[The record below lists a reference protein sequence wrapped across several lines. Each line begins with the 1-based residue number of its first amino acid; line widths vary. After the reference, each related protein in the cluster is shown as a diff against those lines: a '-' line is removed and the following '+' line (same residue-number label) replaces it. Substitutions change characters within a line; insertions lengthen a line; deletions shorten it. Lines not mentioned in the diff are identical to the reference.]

1 MNKTEQQLAD
11 ELESLISGKLGQHPA
26 KPADDVAVLANL
38 ANQLVGLAQVTE
50 AEADFVA
57 ALEAQLTRNASRRP
71 TPKVQQ
77 PETQGFGQFVKEFFI
92 MKRPI
97 FAIGTVAIVAVVA
110 YFAWTMF
117 RATAPGSV
125 EPAAVAD
132 IAPTA
137 VVGEEIAAVVPT
149 SDPTTLP
156 KLPSL
161 SGAAGVSMGMG
172 GGGGGARPQSGGG
185 AEAASDIAIDPMP
198 VDGGFPEWNP
208 LGETNFVLNTTLP
221 EGETA
226 VTVYNQPGSKLLTL
240 EDAVRLAELLG
251 MPTTLYQEQYQ
262 PYTDENGTVWTLPP
276 VYQTFDGL
284 RNLSVREDGWYYY
297 DQSAAPG
304 YNYEPMPVDQAKP
317 IAEAFLRDRG
327 LLNFEYEIVAP
338 WSTDLEFHR
347 ILDGRV
353 VNYPEYMVS
362 VNNNGQILSVSH
374 NPLSNLSA
382 IGNYPI
388 QSAQAAWE
396 LLTSGEIDYNQ
407 ITFFTTPGPNYVF
420 PTPVP
425 VPGIDEGLYKSW
437 QNLPQNGGTVTIFP
451 YPSVMTAVNNDAPP
465 RIQVDQYRLIASD
478 ADLQAIVP
486 YAGQQIRI
494 VGTVN
499 DMETTPTLTLQSW
512 EPVVNNSFEYI
523 WLEGSISRSG
533 DTVTFNSNDGQSFVL
548 PNPPA
553 DLPDGERVYFN
564 GWRGL
569 NENGQMV
576 ILGWQSLDRIVDI
589 PPVTIDEPIVDMP
602 YVEYKIGQATINS
615 VDLIYIFSPVYDP
628 ETNETQFYLQPAWRF
643 QGETDTNELIS
654 LFVQAVDPALVQLQT
669 P

>member
-1 MNKTEQQLAD
+1 
-11 ELESLISGKLGQHPA
+11 
-26 KPADDVAVLANL
+26 
-38 ANQLVGLAQVTE
+38 
-50 AEADFVA
+50 
-57 ALEAQLTRNASRRP
+57 
-71 TPKVQQ
+71 
-77 PETQGFGQFVKEFFI
+77 

-125 EPAAVAD
+125 EPAAMAG
-132 IAPTA
+132 ITPTA

>member
-1 MNKTEQQLAD
+1 MKKTEQQLAD
-11 ELESLISGKLGQHPA
+11 ELDSLITSKLKQQPLPEGLLPSE
-26 KPADDVAVLANL
+26 DVMVLAHL
-38 ANQLVGLAQVTE
+38 ADQFAGLAQSTE
-50 AEADFVA
+50 ADIDFVA
-57 ALEAQLTRNASRRP
+57 ALEAQLTRSASRRP
-71 TPKVQQ
+71 TPKIQQ
-77 PETQGFGQFVKEFFI
+77 PETNGFSQFVKEFFT
-92 MKRPI
+92 MKRPV
-97 FAIGTVAIVAVVA
+97 FALGTVAILAVVA

-117 RATAPGSV
+117 QAAAPGSV
-125 EPAAVAD
+125 EPAAVAG
-132 IAPTA
+132 ITPT
-137 VVGEEIAAVVPT
+137 VIVEEGEAAVVST
-149 SDPTTLP
+149 SDPTTLA

-172 GGGGGARPQSGGG
+172 GGGGGA
-185 AEAASDIAIDPMP
+185 ATSDIAIDPMP

-208 LGETNFVLNTTLP
+208 LGKTNFVLNTTLP

-226 VTVYNQPGSKLLTL
+226 VTVYHQPGNKLLTL
-240 EDAVRLAELLG
+240 EDAVRLAELFG
-251 MPTTLYQEQYQ
+251 MPTTLYQDQYQ
-262 PYTDENGTVWTLPP
+262 PYTDENGTVWTPPP

-284 RNLSVREDGWYYY
+284 RNLAVREDGWYYY
-297 DQSAAPG
+297 DQNAAPN

-327 LLNFEYEIVAP
+327 LLNFEYEVVAP
-338 WSTDLEFHR
+338 WGSDLEFHR
-347 ILDGRV
+347 ILDGRI

-362 VNNNGQILSVSH
+362 VNNNGQILSVAY

-396 LLTSGEIDYNQ
+396 LLTSGEIDYNR
-407 ITFFTTPGPNYVF
+407 ITFFTTPGSNYVY

-425 VPGIDEGLYKSW
+425 VPGVDDSLYKSW

-465 RIQVDQYRLIASD
+465 RIMVDQYRLIASD
-478 ADLQAIVP
+478 ADLQAIAP
-486 YAGQQIRI
+486 YVGQQIRI

-512 EPVVNNSFEYI
+512 EPIVNNSYEYI

-533 DTVTFNSNDGQSFVL
+533 DTVTFNSTDGQSFIL

-553 DLPDGERVYFN
+553 DLADGERVYFN

-569 NENGQMV
+569 NENGETV
-576 ILGWQSLDRIVDI
+576 ILGWQSLDRIVDV
-589 PPVTIDEPIVDMP
+589 PPVTIDEPIIDMP
-602 YVEYKIGQATINS
+602 YVEYKIGQATISS

-628 ETNETQFYLQPAWRF
+628 ETTETQFYLQPAWRF

-654 LFVQAVDPALVQLQT
+654 LFVQAVDPALIQSPT